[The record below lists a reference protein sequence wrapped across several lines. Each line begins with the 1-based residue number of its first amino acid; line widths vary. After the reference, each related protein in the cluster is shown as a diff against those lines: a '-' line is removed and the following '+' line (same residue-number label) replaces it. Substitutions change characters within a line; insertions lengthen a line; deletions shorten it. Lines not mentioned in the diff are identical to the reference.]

1 MLNTARA
8 VTAARHFPSFEKAS
22 RRHVVKHLFLALLMT
37 FCMFS
42 GAQAAQL
49 NKVAAV
55 VNGKVITMYDLQK
68 NALPDLIRARV
79 RPDDPKQAK
88 EMDRILRNTLD
99 GMIMDILFEQE
110 AVRLKATISESD
122 VDEEL
127 ATIMKTNG
135 LTKAQFE
142 QRLAGQK
149 ISLRELRD
157 NLRKKIMR
165 QKIMGQEVG
174 RKVVVTNREIEDYY
188 RLHKNDL
195 FRRDGLHMA
204 LLVYPRNVNAA
215 SIAAQIASGALS
227 FPAAARKY
235 SVAPNRDK
243 GGDMGPVEWDRLN
256 PEWSERLNSMKPGGV
271 TDIFTINGFKAQVQ
285 LFRPGAT
292 GPDAPLTLD
301 EARPIIDSI
310 LRRPKALE
318 RFEDYT
324 RQLRNR
330 AVIDIRL

>member
-1 MLNTARA
+1 M
-8 VTAARHFPSFEKAS
+8 K
-22 RRHVVKHLFLALLMT
+22 HVFLALLMT
-37 FCMFS
+37 LCMIA
-42 GAQAAQL
+42 GAQAAQV

-68 NALPDLIRARV
+68 TALPDLIRARIN
-79 RPDDPKQAK
+79 PNDPKQSK
-88 EMDRILRNTLD
+88 EMDLILRKALD
-99 GMIMDILFEQE
+99 SMIMDILLEQE
-110 AVRLKATISESD
+110 GVRLKATVSESD

-142 QRLAGQK
+142 QRLAAQK
-149 ISLRELRD
+149 ISLKELRD
-157 NLRKKIMR
+157 NLRKKILR

-174 RKVVVTNREIEDYY
+174 RKVVVTNKEIEDYY
-188 RLHKNDL
+188 KAHKNEI

-204 LLVYPRNVNAA
+204 LLVYPRNVNAS
-215 SIAAQIASGALS
+215 SIAAQIASGALP
-227 FPAAARKY
+227 FPDAARKY
-235 SVAPNRDK
+235 SIAPNKDK

-256 PEWSERLNSMKPGGV
+256 PEWNERLSKMKPGDV
-271 TDIFTINGFKAQVQ
+271 TDIFTINNGFKAQVY

-301 EARPIIDSI
+301 EARPIIDGI
-310 LRRPKALE
+310 LRRPKAME
-318 RFEDYT
+318 RFDDYT
-324 RQLRNR
+324 RQLRSR

>member
-1 MLNTARA
+1 M
-8 VTAARHFPSFEKAS
+8 
-22 RRHVVKHLFLALLMT
+22 KHLFLALLMT
-37 FCMFS
+37 FCMS
-42 GAQAAQL
+42 AGAQAAQM

-55 VNGKVITMYDLQK
+55 VNGKAITMYDLQK
-68 NALPDLIRARV
+68 NALPDLVRARIN
-79 RPDDPKQAK
+79 PNDPKQSK
-88 EMDRILRNTLD
+88 QMDRILRATLD

-110 AVRLKATISESD
+110 AVRLKATVSESD
-122 VDEEL
+122 IDEEL

-135 LTKAQFE
+135 LTKTQFE
-142 QRLAGQK
+142 QRLADQK
-149 ISLRELRD
+149 LPLRELRD
-157 NLRKKIMR
+157 NLRKKILR

-174 RKVVVTNREIEDYY
+174 RKVVVTNKEIEDYY
-188 RLHKNDL
+188 KAHKNDI

-215 SIAAQIASGALS
+215 AIAAQIASGAIS

-235 SVAPNRDK
+235 SVAPNREQ

-256 PEWSERLNSMKPGGV
+256 PEWNERLSGMKPGGV
-271 TDIFTINGFKAQVQ
+271 TDIFTINGFKAQVH
-285 LFRPGAT
+285 LFRPGVT

-301 EARPIIDSI
+301 EARPIIDGI

-324 RQLRNR
+324 RQLRGR

>member
-110 AVRLKATISESD
+110 AVRLKATVSESD

-227 FPAAARKY
+227 FPAAAP
-235 SVAPNRDK
+235 AARDDGVLPPGQHKIVITATETCWIRSTADRTDTRQFSLGK
-243 GGDMGPVEWDRLN
+243 GDTFALTFSQRLDL
-256 PEWSERLNSMKPGGV
+256 RLGNAGGV
-271 TDIFTINGFKAQVQ
+271 RIRYDGKDFPT
-285 LFRPGAT
+285 GARS
-292 GPDAPLTLD
+292 GQARTLVF
-301 EARPIIDSI
+301 P
-310 LRRPKALE
+310 PK
-318 RFEDYT
+318 
-324 RQLRNR
+324 N
-330 AVIDIRL
+330 

>member
-1 MLNTARA
+1 M
-8 VTAARHFPSFEKAS
+8 
-22 RRHVVKHLFLALLMT
+22 KHAFLALLMT
-37 FCMFS
+37 LCMIA
-42 GAQAAQL
+42 GAQAAQV

-68 NALPDLIRARV
+68 TALPDLIRARIN
-79 RPDDPKQAK
+79 PNDPKPSK
-88 EMDRILRNTLD
+88 EMDLILRKALD
-99 GMIMDILFEQE
+99 SMIMDILLEQE
-110 AVRLKATISESD
+110 GVRLKATVSESD

-142 QRLAGQK
+142 QRLAAQK
-149 ISLRELRD
+149 ISLKELRD

-174 RKVVVTNREIEDYY
+174 RKVVVTNKEIEDYY
-188 RLHKNDL
+188 KAHKNDI

-204 LLVYPRNVNAA
+204 LLVYPRNVNAS
-215 SIAAQIASGALS
+215 SIAAQIASGALP
-227 FPAAARKY
+227 FPDAARKY
-235 SVAPNRDK
+235 SVAPNKEK

-256 PEWSERLNSMKPGGV
+256 PEWNERLSKMKPGEV
-271 TDIFTINGFKAQVQ
+271 TDIFTINGFKAQVY

-301 EARPIIDSI
+301 EARPIIDGI
-310 LRRPKALE
+310 LRRPKAME

-324 RQLRNR
+324 RQLRSR

>member
-1 MLNTARA
+1 M
-8 VTAARHFPSFEKAS
+8 
-22 RRHVVKHLFLALLMT
+22 KHAFLALLMT
-37 FCMFS
+37 LCMIA
-42 GAQAAQL
+42 GAQAAQV

-68 NALPDLIRARV
+68 TALPDLIRARIN
-79 RPDDPKQAK
+79 PNDPKQSK
-88 EMDRILRNTLD
+88 EMDLILRKALD
-99 GMIMDILFEQE
+99 SMIMDILLEQE
-110 AVRLKATISESD
+110 GVRLKATVSESD

-142 QRLAGQK
+142 QRLAAQK
-149 ISLRELRD
+149 ISLKELRD

-174 RKVVVTNREIEDYY
+174 RKVVVTNKEIEDYY
-188 RLHKNDL
+188 KAHKNDI

-204 LLVYPRNVNAA
+204 LLVYPRNVNAS
-215 SIAAQIASGALS
+215 SIAAQIASGALP
-227 FPAAARKY
+227 FPDAARKY
-235 SVAPNRDK
+235 SVAPNKEK

-256 PEWSERLNSMKPGGV
+256 PEWNERLSKMKPGEV
-271 TDIFTINGFKAQVQ
+271 TDIFTINGFKAQVY

-301 EARPIIDSI
+301 EARPIIDGI
-310 LRRPKALE
+310 LRRPKAME

-324 RQLRNR
+324 RQLRSR

>member
-1 MLNTARA
+1 
-8 VTAARHFPSFEKAS
+8 
-22 RRHVVKHLFLALLMT
+22 MT
-37 FCMFS
+37 LCMIA
-42 GAQAAQL
+42 GAQAAQV

-68 NALPDLIRARV
+68 TALPDLIRARIN
-79 RPDDPKQAK
+79 PNDPKQSK
-88 EMDRILRNTLD
+88 EMDLILRKALD
-99 GMIMDILFEQE
+99 SMIMDILLEQE
-110 AVRLKATISESD
+110 GVRLKATGSESD

-142 QRLAGQK
+142 QRLAAQK
-149 ISLRELRD
+149 ISLKELRD
-157 NLRKKIMR
+157 NLRKKILR

-174 RKVVVTNREIEDYY
+174 RKVVVTNKEIEDYY
-188 RLHKNDL
+188 KAHKNEI

-204 LLVYPRNVNAA
+204 LLVYPRNVNAS

-227 FPAAARKY
+227 FPDAARRY
-235 SVAPNRDK
+235 SIAPNKDK

-256 PEWSERLNSMKPGGV
+256 PEWNERLSKMKPGDV
-271 TDIFTINGFKAQVQ
+271 TDIFTINNGFKAQVY

-301 EARPIIDSI
+301 EARPIIDGI
-310 LRRPKALE
+310 LRRPKAME
-318 RFEDYT
+318 RFDDYT
-324 RQLRNR
+324 RQLRSR

>member
-1 MLNTARA
+1 M
-8 VTAARHFPSFEKAS
+8 
-22 RRHVVKHLFLALLMT
+22 KHAFLALLMT
-37 FCMFS
+37 LCMIA
-42 GAQAAQL
+42 GAQAAQV

-68 NALPDLIRARV
+68 TALPDLIRARIN
-79 RPDDPKQAK
+79 PNDPKQSK
-88 EMDRILRNTLD
+88 EMDLILRKALD
-99 GMIMDILFEQE
+99 SMIMDILLEQE
-110 AVRLKATISESD
+110 GVRLKATVSESD

-142 QRLAGQK
+142 QRLAAQK
-149 ISLRELRD
+149 ISLKELRD

-174 RKVVVTNREIEDYY
+174 RKVVVTNKEIEDYY
-188 RLHKNDL
+188 KAHKNDI

-204 LLVYPRNVNAA
+204 LLVYPRNVNAS
-215 SIAAQIASGALS
+215 SIAAQIASGALP
-227 FPAAARKY
+227 FPDAARKY
-235 SVAPNRDK
+235 SVAPNKEK

-256 PEWSERLNSMKPGGV
+256 PEWNERLSKMKPGEV
-271 TDIFTINGFKAQVQ
+271 TDIFTINGFKAQVY

-292 GPDAPLTLD
+292 GPHAPLTLD
-301 EARPIIDSI
+301 EARPSIDGI
-310 LRRPKALE
+310 LRRPPAME

-324 RQLRNR
+324 RQLRSR

>member
-1 MLNTARA
+1 M
-8 VTAARHFPSFEKAS
+8 
-22 RRHVVKHLFLALLMT
+22 KHIVLALLLT
-37 FCMFS
+37 LCMLA
-42 GAQAAQL
+42 GAQAAQV

-68 NALPDLIRARV
+68 NALPDLIRARIN
-79 RPDDPKQAK
+79 PNDPKQSK
-88 EMDRILRNTLD
+88 EMNAILRRTLD
-99 GMIMDILFEQE
+99 GMIMDILLEQE
-110 AVRLKATISESD
+110 GARLKATVSDGD

-142 QRLAGQK
+142 QRLAAQK
-149 ISLRELRD
+149 IPLKELRE

-174 RKVVVTNREIEDYY
+174 RKVVVTNKEIEDYY
-188 RLHKNDL
+188 KAHKNDI

-227 FPAAARKY
+227 FPDAARRY
-235 SVAPNRDK
+235 SIAPNREK

-256 PEWSERLNSMKPGGV
+256 PEWNERLNKMKPGDV
-271 TDIFTINGFKAQVQ
+271 TDIFTINGFKAQVY

-301 EARPIIDSI
+301 EARPIIDGI
-310 LRRPKALE
+310 LRRPKAME

>member
-1 MLNTARA
+1 M
-8 VTAARHFPSFEKAS
+8 K
-22 RRHVVKHLFLALLMT
+22 HVFLALLMT
-37 FCMFS
+37 LCMIA
-42 GAQAAQL
+42 GAQAAQV

-68 NALPDLIRARV
+68 TALPDLIRARIN
-79 RPDDPKQAK
+79 PNDPKQSK
-88 EMDRILRNTLD
+88 EMDLILRKALD
-99 GMIMDILFEQE
+99 SMIMDILLEQE
-110 AVRLKATISESD
+110 GVRLKATVSESD

-142 QRLAGQK
+142 QRLAAQK
-149 ISLRELRD
+149 ISLKELRD
-157 NLRKKIMR
+157 NLRKKILR

-174 RKVVVTNREIEDYY
+174 RKVVVTNKEIEDYY
-188 RLHKNDL
+188 KAHKNEI

-204 LLVYPRNVNAA
+204 LLVYPRNVNAS

-227 FPAAARKY
+227 FPDAARRY
-235 SVAPNRDK
+235 SIAPNKDK

-256 PEWSERLNSMKPGGV
+256 PEWNERLNKMKPGDV
-271 TDIFTINGFKAQVQ
+271 TDIFTINNGFKAQVY

-301 EARPIIDSI
+301 EARPIIDGI
-310 LRRPKALE
+310 LRRPKAME
-318 RFEDYT
+318 RFDDYT
-324 RQLRNR
+324 RQLRSR

>member
-1 MLNTARA
+1 
-8 VTAARHFPSFEKAS
+8 
-22 RRHVVKHLFLALLMT
+22 MT
-37 FCMFS
+37 LCMIA
-42 GAQAAQL
+42 GAQAAQV

-68 NALPDLIRARV
+68 TALPDLIRARIN
-79 RPDDPKQAK
+79 PNDPKQSK
-88 EMDRILRNTLD
+88 EMDLILRKALD
-99 GMIMDILFEQE
+99 SMIMDILLEQE
-110 AVRLKATISESD
+110 GVRLKATVSESD

-142 QRLAGQK
+142 QRLAAQK
-149 ISLRELRD
+149 ISLKELRD
-157 NLRKKIMR
+157 NLRKKILR

-174 RKVVVTNREIEDYY
+174 RKVVVTNKEIEDYY
-188 RLHKNDL
+188 KAHKNEI

-204 LLVYPRNVNAA
+204 LLVYPRNVNAS

-227 FPAAARKY
+227 FPDAARRY
-235 SVAPNRDK
+235 SIAPNKDK

-256 PEWSERLNSMKPGGV
+256 PEWNERLSKMKPGDV
-271 TDIFTINGFKAQVQ
+271 TDIFTINNGFKAQVY

-301 EARPIIDSI
+301 EARPIIDGI
-310 LRRPKALE
+310 LRRPKAME
-318 RFEDYT
+318 RFDDYT
-324 RQLRNR
+324 RQLRSR

>member
-1 MLNTARA
+1 M
-8 VTAARHFPSFEKAS
+8 KQ
-22 RRHVVKHLFLALLMT
+22 LFLALLLT
-37 FCMFS
+37 FCMLS
-42 GAQAAQL
+42 GAQAAQV

-68 NALPDLIRARV
+68 NALPELIRARIN
-79 RPDDPKQAK
+79 PKDPGQAK
-88 EMDRILRNTLD
+88 EMDLILRRSLD
-99 GMIMDILFEQE
+99 SMIMDILFDQE
-110 AVRLKATISESD
+110 AVRLKATASESD
-122 VDEEL
+122 IDEEL

-142 QRLAGQK
+142 QRLAAQK
-149 ISLRELRD
+149 ISVKELRE
-157 NLRKKIMR
+157 NLRKKIVR

-174 RKVVVTNREIEDYY
+174 RKVVVTNKEIEDYY
-188 RLHKNDL
+188 KAHKNDI
-195 FRRDGLHMA
+195 FQRDGLHMG

-215 SIAAQIASGALS
+215 SIAAQIAAGKLS
-227 FPAAARKY
+227 FPEAARKY
-235 SVAPNRDK
+235 SIAPNKEK

-256 PEWSERLNSMKPGGV
+256 PEWSDRLSKMKPGGV
-271 TDIFTINGFKAQVQ
+271 TEIFTVNGFKAQAH

-301 EARPIIDSI
+301 EARPIIDGI
-310 LRRPKALE
+310 LRRPKAME

-324 RQLRNR
+324 RQLRSR

>member
-1 MLNTARA
+1 M
-8 VTAARHFPSFEKAS
+8 K
-22 RRHVVKHLFLALLMT
+22 HVFLALLMT
-37 FCMFS
+37 LCMIA
-42 GAQAAQL
+42 GAQAAQV

-68 NALPDLIRARV
+68 TALPDLIRARIN
-79 RPDDPKQAK
+79 PNDPKQSK
-88 EMDRILRNTLD
+88 EMDLILRKALD
-99 GMIMDILFEQE
+99 SMIMDILLEQE
-110 AVRLKATISESD
+110 GVRLKATVSESD

-142 QRLAGQK
+142 QRLAAQK
-149 ISLRELRD
+149 ISLKELRD
-157 NLRKKIMR
+157 NLRKKILR

-174 RKVVVTNREIEDYY
+174 RKVVVTNKEIEDYY
-188 RLHKNDL
+188 KAHKNEI

-204 LLVYPRNVNAA
+204 LLVYPRNVNAS

-227 FPAAARKY
+227 FPDAARRY
-235 SVAPNRDK
+235 SIAPNKDK

-256 PEWSERLNSMKPGGV
+256 PEWNERLSKMKPGDV
-271 TDIFTINGFKAQVQ
+271 TDIFTINNGFKAQVY

-301 EARPIIDSI
+301 EARPIIDGI
-310 LRRPKALE
+310 LRRPKAME
-318 RFEDYT
+318 RFDDYT
-324 RQLRNR
+324 RQLRSR